1 MTLVGVRGFDSCAG
15 LGAVVG
21 PTGERV
27 FPTSLPALS
36 ALRWSATRV
45 PRRWGRE
52 TRRIQA
58 YGRPFAD
65 VPHDGARHTA
75 LRRRVGNGR
84 VLPGST
90 PGAGMGGV
98 LPP

>member
-1 MTLVGVRGFDSCAG
+1 MLRANAALVGVRGFDSRAG
-15 LGAVVG
+15 L
-21 PTGERV
+21 P
-27 FPTSLPALS
+27 P
-36 ALRWSATRV
+36 ALRWSAKRV

-90 PGAGMGGV
+90 PGAGTEVNDDTSRTTG
-98 LPP
+98 